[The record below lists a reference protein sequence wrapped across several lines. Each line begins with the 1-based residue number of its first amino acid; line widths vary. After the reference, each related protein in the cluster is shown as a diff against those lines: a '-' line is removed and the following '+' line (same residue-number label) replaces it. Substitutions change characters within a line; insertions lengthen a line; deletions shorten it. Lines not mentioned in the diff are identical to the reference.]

1 MDDGGRAAEFLRG
14 ARKSLPVITG
24 MIPSGAAFGIL
35 AETAGFS
42 VWESLLMSLI
52 VFAGASQFAAL
63 NLLAVGAP
71 AADIVL
77 ATALLNAR
85 HIMMGSSLSRR
96 MKGGGNPL
104 CKAALFFFLT
114 DESFSVASL
123 QGGGAVSAPFLWG
136 LQLPIY
142 ITWNVLTVCGCTSAL
157 PPALR
162 ASMGIAIYAL
172 FIALIIPSA
181 RKSRAA
187 LAVTLA
193 AMALSTL
200 FKFAPVLSELNKG
213 VAIMISAGG
222 SALLGALLFPP
233 EKEETA

>member
-104 CKAALFFFLT
+104 CKAALFF
-114 DESFSVASL
+114 S
-123 QGGGAVSAPFLWG
+123 
-136 LQLPIY
+136 
-142 ITWNVLTVCGCTSAL
+142 
-157 PPALR
+157 
-162 ASMGIAIYAL
+162 
-172 FIALIIPSA
+172 
-181 RKSRAA
+181 
-187 LAVTLA
+187 
-193 AMALSTL
+193 
-200 FKFAPVLSELNKG
+200 
-213 VAIMISAGG
+213 
-222 SALLGALLFPP
+222 
-233 EKEETA
+233 